1 MFCRKCGADIP
12 EDSQF
17 CLKCGVAVVVPSV
30 ISISPSGTATGVAPA
45 LEPNVAAKTSGQPIG
60 TLSSPSTPGTTGNP
74 STGDPSNG
82 LRLAAD
88 KSSLTEPARTA
99 LLEHEIQ
106 GRAIESNPLPIEQTE
121 LAVEPKPNKARASR
135 WARLGIFLCVALAS
149 AIIAAVVF
157 VKGDSTS
164 VADLTEKLTSVS
176 LKLGLAAWA
185 VSEVVAGRWLTL
197 KRTWIVAIA
206 LYSVA
211 FVLVAMF
218 LGKPAVTKLAELN
231 EEQTQL
237 DRRFA
242 ESATGKTLFQPASFA
257 SPQVAATSLAEF
269 ERYATAT
276 ERLGE
281 QKEALLGQDPSLRD
295 PLTAYFEAT
304 RVMVSATEDLY
315 RFAAEPSRQVHVEN
329 GVVIITDPDGYN
341 KRMDAANDAIEK
353 LRLATAA
360 LGESVPKEQKQER
373 YEQQQRGTQQNEDA
387 VDCTKFAGDSP
398 NNPFVPDH
406 CKQSPQTQ
414 TNTVEKP
421 KP

>member
-1 MFCRKCGADIP
+1 MFCRKCGVDMP

-17 CLKCGVAVVVPSV
+17 CLKCGVSVVVPSV

-45 LEPNVAAKTSGQPIG
+45 LEPNAAAKTSGQPIG
-60 TLSSPSTPGTTGNP
+60 TLSSPSTPRTTGNP
-74 STGDPSNG
+74 PTGDPSNG

-197 KRTWIVAIA
+197 KRTWIAAIT
-206 LYSVA
+206 LYSIA
-211 FVLVAMF
+211 FVLTAVF
-218 LGKPAVTKLAELN
+218 LGKPLVTKLAEVN
-231 EEQTQL
+231 EEQTQ
-237 DRRFA
+237 RFA
-242 ESATGKTLFQPASFA
+242 ESATGKTLLQPQSAEQRLTAFEKHFDAENDRLDKEMGAVTLGDDVFKSRLPSVEEAEMMHQALTNYCEGTRTLINEQAAFLASEHITLA
-257 SPQVAATSLAEF
+257 PVAVSQHRAALNSCDAGIALWAFLATPATPSERSHLGPWRDNYAE
-269 ERYATAT
+269 
-276 ERLGE
+276 
-281 QKEALLGQDPSLRD
+281 K
-295 PLTAYFEAT
+295 LTAY
-304 RVMVSATEDLY
+304 R
-315 RFAAEPSRQVHVEN
+315 
-329 GVVIITDPDGYN
+329 
-341 KRMDAANDAIEK
+341 DAANAQKKVDADF
-353 LRLATAA
+353 
-360 LGESVPKEQKQER
+360 
-373 YEQQQRGTQQNEDA
+373 DA
-387 VDCTKFAGDSP
+387 YKAKG
-398 NNPFVPDH
+398 NR
-406 CKQSPQTQ
+406 
-414 TNTVEKP
+414 
-421 KP
+421 

>member
-1 MFCRKCGADIP
+1 MFCRKCGVDMP

-17 CLKCGVAVVVPSV
+17 CLKCGVSVVVPSV

-45 LEPNVAAKTSGQPIG
+45 LEPNAAAKTSGQPIG
-60 TLSSPSTPGTTGNP
+60 TLSSPSTPRTTGNP
-74 STGDPSNG
+74 PTGDPSNG

-176 LKLGLAAWA
+176 LKHGLAAWA

-197 KRTWIVAIA
+197 KRTWIAAIT
-206 LYSVA
+206 LYSIA
-211 FVLVAMF
+211 FVLTAVF
-218 LGKPAVTKLAELN
+218 LGKPLVTKLAEVN
-231 EEQTQL
+231 EEQTQ
-237 DRRFA
+237 RFA
-242 ESATGKTLFQPASFA
+242 ESATGKTLLQPQSFA

-269 ERYATAT
+269 EQYANASD
-276 ERLGE
+276 RLNKR
-281 QKEALLGQDPSLRD
+281 KEALLQQDPSLRD

-304 RVMVSATEDLY
+304 RVMVSATEELY
-315 RFAAEPSRQVHVEN
+315 RFAADPSRRVHVEN
-329 GVVIITDPDGYN
+329 GVVVIADPDGYN
-341 KRMDAANDAIEK
+341 KRIDAANDAIEK
-353 LRLATAA
+353 LRLAATA
-360 LGESVPKEQKQER
+360 LGESVSKERK
-373 YEQQQRGTQQNEDA
+373 
-387 VDCTKFAGDSP
+387 
-398 NNPFVPDH
+398 
-406 CKQSPQTQ
+406 
-414 TNTVEKP
+414 
-421 KP
+421 